1 MTIVNVKEF
10 SFLILTIE
18 LPYMRL
24 LIRLFQFFAV
34 VCINKTLLRNV
45 ENFSTLDFEKKFKL
59 RTPNKKFSDFK
70 LEIEKEMD
78 APTRPLPPT
87 PVFGEFSSESD
98 EGRASTG
105 RIGPPFRRPMIF
117 FFENLKIISMVI

>member
-1 MTIVNVKEF
+1 M
-10 SFLILTIE
+10 
-18 LPYMRL
+18 PYMRL

-45 ENFSTLDFEKKFKL
+45 ENFFYSRFWKKKIKF
-59 RTPNKKFSDFK
+59 RTANKKNSDFK